1 MKNIVTEPRLI
12 AELLTRGV
20 DEIIDRDHLKKR
32 LKSGDCLRVKLGI
45 DPTSP
50 NIHLGRSIPLLK
62 LRDFQNL
69 GHKIVLIIGDFTGTI
84 GDTSDKDSERPML
97 SEAVIKDNLKTYI
110 KQAAK
115 IINIDEAEIHYNSKW
130 LGELKYKEISNQA
143 NDFSLNE
150 FISRDNIRRRLEI
163 GKRISLRE
171 VLYPLMQGYDS
182 VEVKADVE
190 IGGVDQRFNLLAG
203 RHLQK
208 TAGQDPQDLLTNPLI
223 EGLDGRKMSSS
234 FGNTVNLF
242 DAPNEMFGKIMSLKD
257 EFIIK
262 YFTLLT
268 RIESEVIAKYEKEL
282 KAGANPRD
290 YKLILA
296 GELVKMYHSAK
307 EAEVAHEFFI
317 NTFSKKEIPSEEI
330 AEFLPQDY
338 TLGAVLLESALA
350 SSKSEIRRLLE
361 QGGIKVD
368 GQTVSDINLELK
380 VGSIL
385 QRGKIKFVKIA

>member
-150 FISRDNIRRRLEI
+150 FISRDNIRRRLET

>member
-150 FISRDNIRRRLEI
+150 FISRDNIRRRLET

-338 TLGAVLLESALA
+338 TLGAVLLDSALA

>member
-150 FISRDNIRRRLEI
+150 FISRDNIRRRLET

-330 AEFLPQDY
+330 AEFFPQDY

>member
-150 FISRDNIRRRLEI
+150 FISRDNIRRRLET

-338 TLGAVLLESALA
+338 TLGAVLLDSALA

-380 VGSIL
+380 AGSIL